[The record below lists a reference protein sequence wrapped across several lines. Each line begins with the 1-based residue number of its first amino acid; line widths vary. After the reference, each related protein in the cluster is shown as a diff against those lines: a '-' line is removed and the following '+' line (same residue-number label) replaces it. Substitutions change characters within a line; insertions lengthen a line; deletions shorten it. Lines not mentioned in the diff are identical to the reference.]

1 MVVRSAIWKM
11 GSRMVTTRLTTVED
25 LERMTSD
32 EAERH
37 ELYAGVLREV
47 EAMGGRHGEVGVRLI
62 IPLGSWVFGRRLGE
76 VYTEATHFIIL
87 RDPDVVLMPDVAFV
101 RADRLPPVEEREG
114 FMPLAPDLAVEVLSP
129 SNRAREMAEKVEL
142 YQRGG
147 VRLVWVVQ
155 PRRRAV
161 TVYPLGGDPRTL
173 HETDSLEG
181 GEVLPGFRLPVAD
194 LFR

>member
-1 MVVRSAIWKM
+1 
-11 GSRMVTTRLTTVED
+11 MVTTRLSTVED
-25 LERMTSD
+25 LARMTSD

-47 EAMGGRHGEVGVRLI
+47 EVMGGRHGEIGFELI
-62 IPLGSWVFGRRLGE
+62 GPLYLYLRTNPFGR

-161 TVYPLGGDPRTL
+161 TVYPLGSDPRTL
-173 HETDSLEG
+173 HETDSLDG
-181 GEVLPGFRLPVAD
+181 GDVLPGFRLPVAD